1 MKIESDIDPIHAN
14 ILVVDDVPA
23 NLTLLTGMLK
33 EKGHR
38 VRPVPSGK
46 LALKAI
52 EHEPPDL
59 ILLDI
64 TMPEMDGFEVC
75 RSLKQDMRFR
85 NIPIIFISALSETLD
100 KVKAFGSGGVDYVTK
115 PFQFEE
121 VEARVET
128 HLKLCRYQAHLKEL
142 ADQLKQANEIISMY
156 VADQLAQKIREGRY
170 DDVTTPSRR
179 RLTMIFSDI
188 AGFSDTAD
196 ELEPEDLSMLLNEYL
211 AEMTTIAEKY
221 GATIDKFVGDAVIC
235 FFGAPT
241 ATDDRDQAYRAV
253 RMALEM
259 NERVTELDVS
269 WRKFGSNKPLRI
281 RIGVNTG
288 VANVGSFGSKR
299 HMDYTAIGRQVNLAA
314 RLEAICE
321 PGNVL
326 ISHTTYELVS
336 DKISC
341 TPKGEIQVKGIR
353 HPVRVYSPN
362 PC

>member
-1 MKIESDIDPIHAN
+1 MKSANKTDQPQGN

-23 NLTLLTGMLK
+23 NLTLLTSMLK
-33 EKGHR
+33 EKGYR
-38 VRPVPSGK
+38 VRPVPSGR
-46 LALKAI
+46 LALKAV
-52 EHEPPDL
+52 EHEMPDL

-64 TMPEMDGFEVC
+64 NMPEMDGFEVC
-75 RSLKQDMRFR
+75 SKLKREIKFR
-85 NIPIIFISALSETLD
+85 DIPIIFISAMTETQE
-100 KVKAFGSGGVDYVTK
+100 KVKAFRSGGVDYVTK

-128 HLKLCRYQAHLKEL
+128 HLKLRRYQA
-142 ADQLKQANEIISMY
+142 QLSEANEIIGRY
-156 VADQLAQKIREGRY
+156 VADQLAQKIREGQHE
-170 DDVTTPSRR
+170 DAAVPKRR
-179 RLTMIFSDI
+179 RLTVVFSDI
-188 AGFSDTAD
+188 VGFSDTAD
-196 ELEPEDLSMLLNEYL
+196 ELEPEDLSTLLNEYL

-259 NERVTELDVS
+259 NERVAELDAS
-269 WRKFGSNKPLRI
+269 WRKFGANRPLRL

-288 VANVGSFGSKR
+288 VASVGSFGSQR
-299 HMDYTAIGRQVNLAA
+299 RMDYTVIGRQVNLAS
-314 RLEAICE
+314 RLESRCE

-326 ISHTTYELVS
+326 ISQTTYELIS

-341 TPKGEIQVKGIR
+341 IPKGEIHVKGIH
-353 HPVRVYSPN
+353 HPVRIYSPN
-362 PC
+362 LS

>member
-1 MKIESDIDPIHAN
+1 MINTDKTSQSCGN
-14 ILVVDDVPA
+14 ILIVDDVPA
-23 NLTLLTGMLK
+23 NLSLLTGMLK

-46 LALKAI
+46 LALKAV

-64 TMPEMDGFEVC
+64 NMPEMDGFEVC
-75 RSLKQDMRFR
+75 PRLKQDMRFR
-85 NIPIIFISALSETLD
+85 DIPIIFISALTETLD
-100 KVKAFGSGGVDYVTK
+100 KVNAFRSGGVDYVTK

-128 HLKLCRYQAHLKEL
+128 HLKLCRYQA
-142 ADQLKQANEIISMY
+142 QLSQANEIISRY
-156 VADQLAQKIREGRY
+156 VDDQLVQKIREGQH
-170 DDVTTPSRR
+170 DDAAVPRR
-179 RLTMIFSDI
+179 HRLTMVFSDI
-188 AGFSDTAD
+188 VGFSDTAD

-211 AEMTTIAEKY
+211 TEMTIIAEKY

-241 ATDDRDQAYRAV
+241 TTDDRDHAYRAV

-259 NERVTELDVS
+259 SNRVAELDVS
-269 WRKFGSNKPLRI
+269 WRKFGANRPLRL

-288 VANVGSFGSKR
+288 VAHVGSFGSNR
-299 HMDYTAIGRQVNLAA
+299 LMDYTAIGRQVNLTA
-314 RLEAICE
+314 RLETNCE
-321 PGNVL
+321 PGDVL

-336 DKISC
+336 DKIPC
-341 TPKGEIQVKGIR
+341 VPKGEIQVKGIH

-362 PC
+362 PVNPNHQE